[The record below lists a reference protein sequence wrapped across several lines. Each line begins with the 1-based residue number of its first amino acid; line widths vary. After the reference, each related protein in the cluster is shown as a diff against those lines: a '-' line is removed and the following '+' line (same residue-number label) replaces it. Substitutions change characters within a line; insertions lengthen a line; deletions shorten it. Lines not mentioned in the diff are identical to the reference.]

1 MDDQYVYPSTQEVTK
16 EVVTDQELGGA
27 MAHTKKSGVAHKAFE
42 NDVHA
47 LYELVT
53 LYIKCSVTSIRGRS
67 MCYICRMREL
77 FDFLPL
83 SNKDAVPQRYTEDP
97 K

>member
-1 MDDQYVYPSTQEVTK
+1 MFSWPLPQEVTN

-27 MAHTKKSGVAHKAFE
+27 VTHTKKSGVAHKAFE

-47 LYELVT
+47 LYE
-53 LYIKCSVTSIRGRS
+53 
-67 MCYICRMREL
+67 MREL

-83 SNKDAVPQRYTEDP
+83 SNRDPVPQRYTEDP
-97 K
+97 KYG